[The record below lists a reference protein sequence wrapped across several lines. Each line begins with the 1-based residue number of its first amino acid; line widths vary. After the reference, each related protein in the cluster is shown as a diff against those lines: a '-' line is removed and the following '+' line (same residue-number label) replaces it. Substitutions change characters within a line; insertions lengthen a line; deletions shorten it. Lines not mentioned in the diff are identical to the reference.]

1 MEAGTRLPSR
11 LWKRARVPRCRSCSA
26 ITRQRLRLY
35 AYNYRSYAIMNLGT
49 GLRRENLVIR
59 CPLAL
64 HIVTLFLIPRNSFK
78 YS

>member
-1 MEAGTRLPSR
+1 
-11 LWKRARVPRCRSCSA
+11 
-26 ITRQRLRLY
+26 
-35 AYNYRSYAIMNLGT
+35 MNLGT